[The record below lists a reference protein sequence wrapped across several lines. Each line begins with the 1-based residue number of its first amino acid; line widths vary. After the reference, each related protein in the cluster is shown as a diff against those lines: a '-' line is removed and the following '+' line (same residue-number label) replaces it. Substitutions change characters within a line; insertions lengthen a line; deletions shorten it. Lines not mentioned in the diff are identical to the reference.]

1 MKQTAAEVSVRQ
13 IEIADD
19 RCREGLRTRLV
30 ICTTGLVSYPAK
42 KLLKLAD
49 LQFSGLTA
57 AAHHTQRRYGL
68 QETGVDVQGDV
79 AHGNGALI
87 GRHVL
92 VVQLVLHGGDDVFCL
107 GGGLA
112 LE

>member
-68 QETGVDVQGDV
+68 QETGVENAVKPV
-79 AHGNGALI
+79 S
-87 GRHVL
+87 HVPMSRDNRAAPRRRNL
-92 VVQLVLHGGDDVFCL
+92 RML
-107 GGGLA
+107 
-112 LE
+112 